1 MHHTACDERRA
12 AYCAQRQHAVPVHAR
27 IPAERPSA
35 LRDPLSGVER
45 HTSIASRSDGSRTKA
60 TLQSR
65 RAVRCPCH
73 AASCLNEHSPVS
85 GGPPSPSFVGMLV
98 CLLVRSTDQQE
109 DRHQEVH
116 RLAVPHARVALCVP
130 EYCECSVSTPS
141 GPYPHE
147 SRSRTSTSDTAGYC
161 GVLTRRGPTGASST
175 LARTRRARASGT
187 CGGGRAR
194 SPRCA
199 EGLCRMLQRGA
210 STTAPALPAVPSR
223 RQVCAG
229 RDPARCSHQACK
241 PAGRRGTEPC
251 GQLGLLELSCC
262 VERHRV

>member
-1 MHHTACDERRA
+1 MRRA
-12 AYCAQRQHAVPVHAR
+12 TCGAQRQHAVPVRAR
-27 IPAERPSA
+27 ISSERQSA
-35 LRDPLSGVER
+35 LRHPESNGIGQSQRAATEAEPKQR
-45 HTSIASRSDGSRTKA
+45 CRADG
-60 TLQSR
+60 
-65 RAVRCPCH
+65 AVRCACH
-73 AASCLNEHSPVS
+73 AASCLGQRSPVS

-262 VERHRV
+262 VERHRVQVGDATGS